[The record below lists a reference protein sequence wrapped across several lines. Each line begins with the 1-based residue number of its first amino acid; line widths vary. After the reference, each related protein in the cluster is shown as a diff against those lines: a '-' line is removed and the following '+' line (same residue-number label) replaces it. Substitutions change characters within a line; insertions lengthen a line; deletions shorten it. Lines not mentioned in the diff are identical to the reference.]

1 MIIRKAVLL
10 AVAAVSA
17 ASLAGCADREGT
29 AGAETAGDEAPALDA
44 GAAQAALTMISQ
56 DLNAPLAEVQALL
69 ARAAD
74 DGDIRAHE
82 LTLYTPEGSIPLD
95 WWVWNKGLVRLAEEP
110 GYGPYIGL
118 SEKGSRF
125 LGLDAAAWL
134 KPSLVGSP
142 RMECRSAGSAT
153 SAACSAEVDY
163 ATAVS
168 PGIDLGAVDLPQAN
182 AHLEAVFA
190 PGRGWSVSRLSTDG
204 PTPSAMVRAALF
216 GSADDRTAAREQYS
230 TSLTAALERQAAASQ
245 SAAAAA
251 PGGPA
256 NAAPAAPAATA
267 AAARTGSKPAAT
279 APAAAPRT
287 IVNASYARQPTND
300 ELMSVFPAQ
309 ALRDGVSGRS
319 TMSCVALVNG
329 RLDDCTSTA
338 ETPPGSRFGQA
349 GVAAARFFRMNP
361 RTEDGTPVAS
371 RVTLSINWT
380 P

>member
-1 MIIRKAVLL
+1 MIIRNATLL
-10 AVAAVSA
+10 AVAVVSA
-17 ASLAGCADREGT
+17 ASLGGCADREGT
-29 AGAETAGDEAPALDA
+29 AGVEAAGDEAPALDA
-44 GAAQAALTMISQ
+44 GAAQAALAMIAQ

-69 ARAAD
+69 ASAAE

-82 LTLYTPEGSIPLD
+82 LTLYTPEGSLPLD

-153 SAACSAEVDY
+153 SAACSAEVAY
-163 ATAVS
+163 ATAVG
-168 PGIDLGAVDLPQAN
+168 PGIDLGAIDLPQAN

-190 PGRGWSVSRLSTDG
+190 PGQGWSVSRLSTDG

-216 GSADDRTAAREQYS
+216 GTADDRTAARAQYS
-230 TSLTAALERQAAASQ
+230 TSLTAALERQAAASR
-245 SAAAAA
+245 SADAPAPAGPAYAA
-251 PGGPA
+251 P
-256 NAAPAAPAATA
+256 AATVAPPSTASKPAAPAAA
-267 AAARTGSKPAAT
+267 A
-279 APAAAPRT
+279 RT
-287 IVNASYARQPTND
+287 IVNASYSRQPTNE
-300 ELMSVFPAQ
+300 ELTTVFPAQ
-309 ALRDGVSGRS
+309 ALRDGISGRS
-319 TMSCVALVNG
+319 TMSCIVLVSG
-329 RLDDCTSTA
+329 RLDGCAATA
-338 ETPPGSRFGQA
+338 ETPAGYRFGQA
-349 GVAAARFFRMNP
+349 AVAASRFFRMNP

-371 RVTLSINWT
+371 RVSLSIIWT